1 MAGALLNKVLS
12 FVGIY
17 DEPEDAVDDYDDEY
31 YENDEDGYVEN
42 NAYGGET
49 LNSRLRNQGSG
60 QGGGQNSGKNYG
72 GGGRSGDGR
81 GGPNNIVSLHPQK
94 PPNYVLVSVK
104 PDRMEDAQLVCDHL
118 KERHV
123 VIINVEGIDGRE
135 AQRIVDFIGGAVY
148 ALDGE
153 IFDIAKRIYAVAPSF
168 VDLVSVQRDSKTK
181 GFSAYSSG
189 GNYR

>member
-17 DEPEDAVDDYDDEY
+17 DEPDDSADYDDDY
-31 YENDEDGYVEN
+31 YDNDDDGYAEDDT
-42 NAYGGET
+42 YGGET
-49 LNSRLRNQGSG
+49 LNNRLRNQGNG
-60 QGGGQNSGKNYG
+60 QGGGGRNSG
-72 GGGRSGDGR
+72 GGGRSGAGK
-81 GGPNNIVSLHPQK
+81 GNVNNIVNLHPQK

-104 PDRMEDAQLVCDHL
+104 PDRMEDAQLVCEHL

-123 VIINVEGIDGRE
+123 VIVNVEGLDGRE

-153 IFDIAKRIYAVAPSF
+153 IFDIAKRIYAVAPNF
-168 VDLVSVQRDSKTK
+168 VDLVSIQRDSKSK
-181 GFSAYSSG
+181 GFSAYSSS